1 MDRIIDIVMA
11 VSALVISV
19 SFHEAAHAYAAWRMG
34 DPTAKL
40 MGRITLNPI
49 KHLDPVGS
57 VALPVILSLM
67 GLPAFGWAKPVRVNP
82 ANFRELRKGDII
94 VSLAGVMANLGLA
107 IVTGL
112 FLRLLFLSVDGR
124 QTFSALQLIWR
135 MLPFFITFI
144 YLNLILFV
152 FNLIPV
158 PPLDGGRV
166 VSALFPHSYQ
176 AVARHFQAASLALL
190 IILMVTG
197 SLDSFISAVVRP
209 LFIVITGP
217 DVLNA
222 FIQMRYG
229 MG

>member
-1 MDRIIDIVMA
+1 MDRIPEIIMA

-40 MGRITLNPI
+40 MGRITLNPL

-57 VALPVILSLM
+57 VALPLILSLM

-82 ANFRELRKGDII
+82 NNFRDLRKGDII
-94 VSLAGVMANLGLA
+94 VSLAGVMTNLGLA
-107 IVTGL
+107 ILTGL
-112 FLRLLFLSVDGR
+112 FLRLVLLAGGGSEAFGGLPLMG
-124 QTFSALQLIWR
+124 L

-144 YLNLILFV
+144 YINLILCV

-166 VSALFPHSYQ
+166 ISALFPRSYLP
-176 AVARHFQAASLALL
+176 VARHVQAASFALL
-190 IILMVTG
+190 LILMVTG
-197 SLDSFISAVVRP
+197 NLDRFISAVVSP
-209 LFIVITGP
+209 LFVIITGP

-222 FIQMRYG
+222 FVRMRYG

>member
-1 MDRIIDIVMA
+1 MMA

-40 MGRITLNPI
+40 MGRITLNPV

-82 ANFRELRKGDII
+82 NNFRELRRGDII
-94 VSLAGVMANLGLA
+94 VSLAGVMTNLGLA
-107 IVTGL
+107 ILTGL
-112 FLRLLFLSVDGR
+112 FLRLVFLFVNGREAFSV
-124 QTFSALQLIWR
+124 FQLIWN
-135 MLPFFITFI
+135 MLPFFISFI
-144 YLNLILFV
+144 YINLLLFV

-166 VSALFPHSYQ
+166 VSALFPRSSLKAAGH
-176 AVARHFQAASLALL
+176 VQAAGFALL

-197 SLDSFISAVVRP
+197 RLDSFISAMIRP
-209 LFIVITGP
+209 LFVVITGP